1 MQLSINFGF
10 LGVHDAKLVELGARA
25 EDYFSHDPA
34 TAIIKLR
41 QFAELLAKL
50 IAARHAV
57 YEGGSASRNQSMA
70 KAGWG

>member
-1 MQLSINFGF
+1 MQLSINFSF

-25 EDYFSHDPA
+25 EDYFTYDPP

-50 IAARHAV
+50 MHSARQVTAPFTKLP
-57 YEGGSASRNQSMA
+57 ATTQMPLLR
-70 KAGWG
+70 